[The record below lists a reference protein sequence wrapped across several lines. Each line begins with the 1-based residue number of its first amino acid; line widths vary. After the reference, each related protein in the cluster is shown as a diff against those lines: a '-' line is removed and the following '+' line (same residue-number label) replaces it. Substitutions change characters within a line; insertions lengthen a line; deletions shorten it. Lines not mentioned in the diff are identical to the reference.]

1 MVLLACTRQVTVVNY
16 LGFNLSVGVPFL
28 TIFVSRH
35 NMQTEL
41 DWKYQEEDEM
51 WAAED
56 EDDGTETQL
65 KRGCVVRF
73 RVLNVIFLSETEVSC
88 VGTIDDDY
96 LGVLEDAEEEY

>member
-1 MVLLACTRQVTVVNY
+1 
-16 LGFNLSVGVPFL
+16 
-28 TIFVSRH
+28 
-35 NMQTEL
+35 MQTEL

-56 EDDGTETQL
+56 EDDCTETQL